1 VSEEPYLC
9 SLLSTA
15 QRTCKG
21 SALLLHFALC
31 VFHSVCMFVCMLVR
45 MCVTGAGRAHKGA
58 ALLARCTCFAYVR
71 VHVHVCMRGF
81 VYLTPGSCFCQL
93 HRY

>member
-1 VSEEPYLC
+1 MSEEPYLC

-31 VFHSVCMFVCMLVR
+31 VFHSVCMFVCM
-45 MCVTGAGRAHKGA
+45 CVCVCVCA
-58 ALLARCTCFAYVR
+58 C
-71 VHVHVCMRGF
+71 VCMRVCVNVCVCVREHCF
-81 VYLTPGSCFCQL
+81 VGTLYMYGLQL
-93 HRY
+93 IV